1 VSFIQIVGVVIGGLL
16 VLVGLVSGFRS
27 VAAPSDVG
35 SGRDRFLLAVH
46 DAAKAGF
53 WLALGAAFLGLSILE
68 PARDYRWLVIIP
80 IGMAGLRLVAAL
92 LLARGPSAE
101 D

>member
-1 VSFIQIVGVVIGGLL
+1 MSFVQIAGVVIGGLL
-16 VLVGLVSGFRS
+16 ILAGLVSGFRS
-27 VAAPSDVG
+27 VAAPGDVE
-35 SGRDRFLLAVH
+35 SGRDRFLLALH

-80 IGMAGLRLVAAL
+80 IGMAGLRLIAAM

>member
-1 VSFIQIVGVVIGGLL
+1 VSFVQIAGVVIGGLL
-16 VLVGLVSGFRS
+16 ILVGLVSGFRS
-27 VAAPSDVG
+27 TASPGDVG
-35 SGRDRFLLAVH
+35 SGRDRFLLALH

-68 PARDYRWLVIIP
+68 PARDYRWLVLIP
-80 IGMAGLRLVAAL
+80 IGMAGLRLVAAM